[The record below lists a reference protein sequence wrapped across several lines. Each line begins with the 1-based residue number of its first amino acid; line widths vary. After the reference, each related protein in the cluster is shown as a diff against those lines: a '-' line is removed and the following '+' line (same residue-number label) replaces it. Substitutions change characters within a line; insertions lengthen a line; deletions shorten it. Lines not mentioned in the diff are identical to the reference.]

1 MEDIKEKKHIDMLN
15 GSLWTKILMFAIPL
29 VLIGILEQLFNAAD
43 VAVVGHFTG
52 DRGKNAMAAVGATSS
67 IIGLIVYT
75 FIAVSLGVN
84 VVIAHAVGAKND
96 LVIKR
101 CVHTSIVFSI
111 ILGVA
116 LTIIAEAFVRPIFKT
131 QSIPDEVFDMTI
143 IYFRIY
149 SFGIPLILLYNFLA
163 SIYRGVGNTK
173 TPLIVLA
180 ISGVINLG
188 LNFLFVVGMGMDV
201 EGVALATVISN
212 AISAIILFMMML
224 IDKGILHISF
234 KELKINFRTLSQILQ
249 IGIPAGIQSAVFC
262 IANII
267 IQTKINSLG
276 NTIMAASSAAYNIEA
291 IISYVFA
298 GFSQAATTFVGQNY
312 GAGNI
317 KRCKMTML
325 VSLVEGIIALG
336 LADLILFIIG
346 KPILSLFNSD
356 RDVINYG
363 YIRLVYI
370 CSSFMFT
377 LMYEIFAGYLR
388 GFGISF
394 LPSVLTTVGICGVRI
409 LWIYTMFNRNPTFKT
424 ILMAY
429 PISLSFTAL
438 LLFGLVV
445 ALHPA
450 KRAYVK
456 CV

>member
-116 LTIIAEAFVRPIFKT
+116 LTIIAEAFARPIFKT

-143 IYFRIY
+143 TYFRIY

-212 AISAIILFMMML
+212 AISAIILFVMML
-224 IDKGILHISF
+224 INKGILHISF
-234 KELKINFRTLSQILQ
+234 KELKIHFRTLSQILQ
-249 IGIPAGIQSAVFC
+249 IGIPAGIQS
-262 IANII
+262 
-267 IQTKINSLG
+267 
-276 NTIMAASSAAYNIEA
+276 
-291 IISYVFA
+291 
-298 GFSQAATTFVGQNY
+298 
-312 GAGNI
+312 
-317 KRCKMTML
+317 
-325 VSLVEGIIALG
+325 
-336 LADLILFIIG
+336 
-346 KPILSLFNSD
+346 
-356 RDVINYG
+356 
-363 YIRLVYI
+363 
-370 CSSFMFT
+370 
-377 LMYEIFAGYLR
+377 
-388 GFGISF
+388 
-394 LPSVLTTVGICGVRI
+394 
-409 LWIYTMFNRNPTFKT
+409 
-424 ILMAY
+424 
-429 PISLSFTAL
+429 
-438 LLFGLVV
+438 
-445 ALHPA
+445 
-450 KRAYVK
+450 
-456 CV
+456 